1 MDISAYLP
9 LTHQPVD
16 KNTEP
21 TTQTLPAI
29 PLFFLGNL
37 QRTLLCFATTK
48 QDPCPLYQN
57 KDLEI
62 KETPAS

>member
-1 MDISAYLP
+1 
-9 LTHQPVD
+9 
-16 KNTEP
+16 
-21 TTQTLPAI
+21 
-29 PLFFLGNL
+29 LFFLGNL